1 MNPVEFMACPECSGD
16 LKQSP
21 VNHDLFCEVCGKVIK
36 FFDGIY
42 YADTSPYSSEA
53 KQTIAEFGKRW
64 KKVYKKMGGLK
75 DFLLPTI
82 EPVKKEFFR
91 GKCIIDGGGGFGR
104 LTKIMLDY
112 GARHVVLLEA
122 SDAVL
127 AAKFYLE
134 NYRDKVTII
143 KGNLLKSPLTE
154 GSFDLFFCHGVLHHT
169 GDPRKVILSMSRT
182 VNKQKGCMILW
193 VYAQEGNRGLSRL
206 VNLIRFFSL
215 KIGDWGRWRLGALI
229 DIVLWLLTK
238 CVYIPLLL
246 LAVPKQRLWYG
257 TYFIDFLFNPEI
269 NNRVDRLQ
277 MYHDFM
283 TTDIIEYY
291 SKSQLEQW
299 VKEADY
305 KTATFY
311 FYRNQSWSVAA
322 CYHPKE
328 DFSGNQ

>member
-42 YADTSPYSSEA
+42 YADTSPYSSET

-127 AAKFYLE
+127 AAKFYW
-134 NYRDKVTII
+134 RT
-143 KGNLLKSPLTE
+143 TE
-154 GSFDLFFCHGVLHHT
+154 TKL
-169 GDPRKVILSMSRT
+169 R
-182 VNKQKGCMILW
+182 
-193 VYAQEGNRGLSRL
+193 LSRAIFL
-206 VNLIRFFSL
+206 NL
-215 KIGDWGRWRLGALI
+215 
-229 DIVLWLLTK
+229 
-238 CVYIPLLL
+238 
-246 LAVPKQRLWYG
+246 
-257 TYFIDFLFNPEI
+257 
-269 NNRVDRLQ
+269 
-277 MYHDFM
+277 H
-283 TTDIIEYY
+283 
-291 SKSQLEQW
+291 
-299 VKEADY
+299 
-305 KTATFY
+305 
-311 FYRNQSWSVAA
+311 
-322 CYHPKE
+322 
-328 DFSGNQ
+328 